1 MDDGRHISTAM
12 KNLWIDEVLYLHS
25 LWHQGPRNPNHFSPS
40 PSTSFKKIKKK
51 RRIRSN
57 INTTRVESPPHSGDP
72 LASSASIVPWPC
84 SLPPISDHDSAVG
97 WPSAAA
103 LPRPRGVA
111 ETKTATAAEQASF
124 VAVQS
129 QHAGVKACQEFF
141 MDLDGGENDDDEE
154 GDSMDD
160 DEDIEGKSKRFEFFL
175 GLLEG
180 NPDLKEYYVKN
191 WEKGEFTCLVCGG
204 MKVKLWRR
212 FVTLVALVQHA
223 NTIRRTK
230 TKGAHRDF
238 AKAVC
243 QVLEWDIERLSSLAS
258 EAGHL
263 SDGGSKNELGE
274 DGDGDGDGEKKPLVA
289 CDRKGDDLQTKATL
303 NSRIE

>member
-1 MDDGRHISTAM
+1 MDYGRHISTAM
-12 KNLWIDEVLYLHS
+12 ENLWIDEVLYLHS
-25 LWHQGPRNPNHFSPS
+25 LWHQGPRTRNPNNLSPS

-51 RRIRSN
+51 RTIRSN

-72 LASSASIVPWPC
+72 LAAPWPC
-84 SLPPISDHDSAVG
+84 PLPPISDHDSAVG

-103 LPRPRGVA
+103 LPRSRGVA

-129 QHAGVKACQEFF
+129 QRAGVKACQEFF
-141 MDLDGGENDDDEE
+141 MDLDGGENDDDDDDE

-160 DEDIEGKSKRFEFFL
+160 DDEDVEEKSKRFEFFL

-243 QVLEWDIERLSSLAS
+243 QVLEWDIERLPSVAS
-258 EAGHL
+258 EAEHL

-274 DGDGDGDGEKKPLVA
+274 DGDGYGEKK
-289 CDRKGDDLQTKATL
+289 KGDDLQTKETL
-303 NSRIE
+303 NSPIE